1 MIILIIYLIF
11 AVINII
17 IGSII
22 TYIDYSEGEP
32 ITLGIIG
39 TILASAILSIF
50 GTVWF
55 IASILDKYSD
65 VVILQKKKVNN
76 D

>member
-1 MIILIIYLIF
+1 MIVLIIYIIF

-50 GTVWF
+50 GT
-55 IASILDKYSD
+55 ILYIVYILNLYSN
-65 VVILQKKKVNN
+65 VVILQKKK
-76 D
+76 

>member
-39 TILASAILSIF
+39 TILASAIFSIF
-50 GTVWF
+50 GTAWF

>member
-50 GTVWF
+50 GTVCF